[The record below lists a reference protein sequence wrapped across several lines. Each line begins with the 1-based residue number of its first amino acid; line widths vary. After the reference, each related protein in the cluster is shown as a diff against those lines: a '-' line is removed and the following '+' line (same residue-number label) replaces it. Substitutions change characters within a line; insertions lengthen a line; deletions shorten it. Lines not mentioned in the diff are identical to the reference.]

1 MASAKNTISVWV
13 ATAVSLGAIIG
24 AGIFVLSGT
33 AIALAG
39 SYAILAFIIVGII
52 ALMVALQLGEL
63 GSLMPKLK
71 GASYSYTY
79 KAFGSEL
86 GFITGILL
94 FFSYATEVS
103 VISLGFGSYLS
114 SILGLPLAVAA
125 IPFAIV
131 LIVALGFVNVMGI
144 KKAARADTGLVVIK
158 MGILLIFAIA
168 GIILAFAH
176 NTNPL
181 ANIVTGGG
189 SLAGIF
195 SASVVIFF
203 AYAGFQAVSSF
214 ADRVKG
220 GGKGAAK
227 AIIYSVLISMVLYTA
242 ICITLLLMLPASSY
256 KITGDPLSFALQAS
270 GAPSWLFFIVA
281 IGALIA
287 TASAALAS
295 LLYSSRLV
303 YQIGSDGLLPK
314 IARKYDKGKDVAVNG
329 VIITSVIAVVMLFAG
344 NIYIITAIA
353 NVGLFIG
360 FLMTSFALM
369 HFRRGGARPA
379 FKAPFYPYLPI
390 VTIIALLILFVGLPR
405 EALLFGMV
413 AIVSLLIIYYS
424 LKEAKKKSPVMVRL
438 FR

>member
-1 MASAKNTISVWV
+1 MASGKNSISVWV

-39 SYAILAFIIVGII
+39 SYAILAFIIIGVV
-52 ALMVALQLGEL
+52 ALMIALQLGEL

-114 SILGLPLAVAA
+114 SILGLPLSVAA
-125 IPFAIV
+125 IPFAIL
-131 LIVALGFVNVMGI
+131 LIVILGLVNIMGI

-158 MGILLIFAIA
+158 ISILILFAIA
-168 GIILAFAH
+168 GILLAFAH

-181 ANIVTGGG
+181 ANITTGGG
-189 SLAGIF
+189 NLAGIF
-195 SASVVIFF
+195 AASIVIFF

-214 ADRVKG
+214 ADKVKG
-220 GGKGAAK
+220 GGRGAAK
-227 AIIYSVLISMVLYTA
+227 AIVYSVLISMALYTI
-242 ICITLLLMLPASSY
+242 ICVVLMLLLPATSY
-256 KITGDPLSFALQAS
+256 KITGDPLAFALQGAH
-270 GAPSWLFFIVA
+270 APSWLFFAVD

-314 IARKYDKGKDVAVNG
+314 IVTKYNKDKDVAING
-329 VIITSVIAVVMLFAG
+329 VIITSIIAVVMLFAG

-360 FLMTSFALM
+360 FLMTSFALL
-369 HFRRGGARPA
+369 HFRRLGAKPS

-390 VTIIALLILFVGLPR
+390 ITIVALLILFIGLPK
-405 EALLFGMV
+405 EALLFGM
-413 AIVSLLIIYYS
+413 IIILSLLIIYYS
-424 LKEAKKKSPVMVRL
+424 LREAEKKKPVAIRL
-438 FR
+438 FK

>member
-1 MASAKNTISVWV
+1 MASGKNTISVWV

-114 SILGLPLAVAA
+114 SILGLPLSLAA
-125 IPFAIV
+125 IPFAIA
-131 LIVALGFVNVMGI
+131 LIVVLGFVNVLGI
-144 KKAARADTGLVVIK
+144 RKAAKADTGLVVIK
-158 MGILLIFAIA
+158 MGILILFAGA
-168 GIILAFAH
+168 GVLLAFAH

-181 ANIVTGGG
+181 ANIALGGG

-195 SASVVIFF
+195 AASVVIFF

-220 GGKGAAK
+220 GGRGAAR

-242 ICITLLLMLPASSY
+242 ICITLMLMLPVSSY
-256 KITGDPLSFALQAS
+256 KIAGDPLSFALQSS
-270 GAPSWLFFIVA
+270 GAPSWLFFAVD

-329 VIITSVIAVVMLFAG
+329 VIITSIIAVVMLFAG

-369 HFRRGGARPA
+369 HFRRRGAKPSFRSPL
-379 FKAPFYPYLPI
+379 YPYLPI
-390 VTIIALLILFVGLPR
+390 VTIVALLILFVGLPK

-424 LKEAKKKSPVMVRL
+424 LKEAEKKGPVMVRL
-438 FR
+438 FK